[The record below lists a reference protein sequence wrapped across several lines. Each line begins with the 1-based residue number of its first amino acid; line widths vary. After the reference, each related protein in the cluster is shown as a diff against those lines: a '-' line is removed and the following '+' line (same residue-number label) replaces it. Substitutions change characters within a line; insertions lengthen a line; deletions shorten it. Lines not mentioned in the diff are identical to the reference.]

1 MKNKMIQKDIT
12 PKVQEQADKD
22 IYFICNG
29 KREKSKYEKISDEV
43 LKEIFKR

>member
-1 MKNKMIQKDIT
+1 MMQIDIT

-29 KREKSKYEKISDEV
+29 SYEKTKYQKVQEEI
-43 LKEIFKR
+43 LKEIFQ